1 MNWHA
6 AQCQRTWWPP
16 RCVRAPP
23 RSVRAVTAGGLP
35 TQVLLPD
42 SHGGEPAEDPRAA
55 RLYHLKHLLLPGPPG

>member
-1 MNWHA
+1 
-6 AQCQRTWWPP
+6 
-16 RCVRAPP
+16 
-23 RSVRAVTAGGLP
+23 VTAGGRP